1 MDNDKNGGGLGSVPD
16 LDPVVHAPARLAIL
30 GILYVVEIADFV
42 FLMRRTGLTRGNLST
57 HLSKLEAAGYI
68 TIEKKFVE
76 RIPRTLLR
84 LTRKG
89 RDALRKYRRQMSQAL
104 GELPE

>member
-1 MDNDKNGGGLGSVPD
+1 MVSEGKESNFAGVPD

-68 TIEKKFVE
+68 SVEKKFVE
-76 RIPRTLLR
+76 RMPRTLLR
-84 LTRKG
+84 LTKQG
-89 RDALRKYRRQMSQAL
+89 RAALRKYRRQMSQAL

>member
-1 MDNDKNGGGLGSVPD
+1 MSEKKGGEFGSVPD

-68 TIEKKFVE
+68 SIEKKFVE
-76 RIPRTLLR
+76 RMPRTLLR
-84 LTRKG
+84 LTKEG
-89 RDALRKYRRQMSQAL
+89 REALRKYRRQMSQAL

>member
-1 MDNDKNGGGLGSVPD
+1 MDNDKNGRGLRSV
-16 LDPVVHAPARLAIL
+16 LGVDPVVHAPVRLAIL
-30 GILYVVEIADFV
+30 GVLYVVEVADFV

>member
-1 MDNDKNGGGLGSVPD
+1 MSEKKGGEFGSVPD

-30 GILYVVEIADFV
+30 GILYVVEVADFI

-68 TIEKKFVE
+68 SIEKKFVE
-76 RIPRTLLR
+76 RMPRTLLR
-84 LTRKG
+84 LTKEG
-89 RDALRKYRRQMSQAL
+89 REALRKYRRQMSQAL